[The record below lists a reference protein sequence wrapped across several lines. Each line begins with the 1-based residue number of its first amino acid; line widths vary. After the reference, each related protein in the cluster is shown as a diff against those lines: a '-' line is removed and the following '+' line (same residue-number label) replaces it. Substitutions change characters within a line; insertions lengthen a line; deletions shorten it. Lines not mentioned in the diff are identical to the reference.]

1 MFLFFSSPPEK
12 PSIITQPESVSV
24 GQNEEFHLEV
34 NVRGVPQP
42 TYQWYKDGKKYDT
55 ATSNKFQFEEAILE
69 DSAEYHCVIENVA
82 GKIETRKVKVQVF
95 DKNTVVKIK
104 VKVNNYDEKRKCH
117 NFFPEDFEKAA
128 TDVLSNKVKVTSVA
142 SNITICNRTVCSKNP
157 CLNAGVCSELK
168 DGDFQCRCKA
178 EWTGKRCENDVN
190 ECQLSGQCGQ
200 RGSCTNLNG
209 TFSCKCPR
217 ELTGR
222 RCEYNNTA
230 CKLSPCKSDENCVP
244 TEDNGHSCLK
254 KSDEMT
260 LVLDSKTLLN
270 WDKNKKY
277 SLEHFLNQILKASQQ
292 NAPTL
297 FRRRRKRDTTQSI
310 DFGDCT
316 LHIMHQ
322 QVVNETK
329 TQVKLALDCKNS
341 SIDTGK
347 LMQMIC
353 SKFFEGSTTVEQ
365 CGKQGEMKK
374 AEKKEVS
381 STTTDVN
388 VVVEKD
394 GKALDSKEAEKKLK
408 ENSKEIS
415 EQTNGVSLE
424 GIERLP
430 RGNGND
436 NDNDNDNITVI
447 IIAICAAVVVTAAIV
462 AFVLL
467 RRKRQE
473 EEKQSV
479 VMQQRVAMTHA
490 GASTSD
496 LIPRVEVM
504 SAKENM
510 AYDGGEEVNSDGT
523 FMFEMP
529 SALKSSSEKEAENVL
544 DIGYYHGNMSAGGA
558 EKLLSQCSE
567 PGVFL
572 LYTNTEQLLTFAVL
586 APAGGPGVRHFS
598 LTKSNGKFTAQPGD
612 ADSVTFDSINKV
624 MEHFSV
630 HSISFD
636 ETEPEVILREPFLK
650 SAL

>member
-1 MFLFFSSPPEK
+1 VPE
-12 PSIITQPESVSV
+12 PS
-24 GQNEEFHLEV
+24 
-34 NVRGVPQP
+34 
-42 TYQWYKDGKKYDT
+42 YQWYKNGKKYDA

-69 DSAEYHCVIENVA
+69 DSAEYYCVVENLA
-82 GKIETRKVKVQVF
+82 GKVETKKIKVKVF
-95 DKNTVVKIK
+95 DQTTVVKIK

-128 TDVLSNKVKVTSVA
+128 TNAVTDNVKVTSVS
-142 SNITICNRTVCSKNP
+142 SNITLCNRTVCSKNP
-157 CLNAGVCSELK
+157 CLHAGECSELK
-168 DGDFQCRCKA
+168 DGDYQCQCKA
-178 EWTGKRCENDVN
+178 EWTGKNCENDVN
-190 ECQLSGQCGQ
+190 ECQLSGLCGQ
-200 RGSCTNLNG
+200 GACTNLNG
-209 TFSCKCPR
+209 TFSCKCPK

-222 RCEYNNTA
+222 RCEYENKA
-230 CKLSPCKSDENCVP
+230 CNSSSCQSDENCVP
-244 TEDNGHSCLK
+244 TEDNKHSCLK

-277 SLEHFLNQILKASQQ
+277 SLEHFLNQILKASQ
-292 NAPTL
+292 NTATL
-297 FRRRRKRDTTQSI
+297 YKRRRKRRDVTQSI

-322 QVVNETK
+322 EVVNQTK
-329 TQVKLALDCKNS
+329 TKVKIALDCKDSNLTS
-341 SIDTGK
+341 VETGR

-353 SKFFEGSTTVEQ
+353 SKFFQGSDSTTKVEQ

-374 AEKKEVS
+374 VEKKKVPPA
-381 STTTDVN
+381 TTDVN
-388 VVVEKD
+388 VVVEKE
-394 GKALDSKEAEKKLK
+394 GKALDAKEAEDLLKKKDLSGKIGEGESGFEVDGVEKAYPKKKNEK
-408 ENSKEIS
+408 EESS
-415 EQTNGVSLE
+415 SA
-424 GIERLP
+424 
-430 RGNGND
+430 
-436 NDNDNDNITVI
+436 ITI
-447 IIAICAAVVVTAAIV
+447 IIAVGVVVVVAVAIV

-490 GASTSD
+490 NASTSD

-529 SALKSSSEKEAENVL
+529 SVLKPSSSKEAENVL
-544 DIGYYHGNMSAGGA
+544 DINYYHGNMSVAGA
-558 EKLLSQCSE
+558 EKLLEQCSE
-567 PGVFL
+567 PGAFL
-572 LYTNTEQLLTFAVL
+572 LYTNPEQLLTFAVL
-586 APAGGPGVRHFS
+586 APAGGPSVRHFS
-598 LTKSNGKFTAQPGD
+598 LKKSNGKFTAQPGE

-630 HSISFD
+630 HSISFA